1 MAKVNLEEL
10 LGGLQEAAQ
19 VVLSIQ
25 ERQHINTISKY
36 FDEDGVPITHKFR
49 IGDRDIEIPLYILAD
64 HSSIGLD
71 KLDIEFQAR
80 LLPGNTTK
88 PSQLKRNL
96 LPIFQRQKQKGN
108 SKYKHQ
114 ISNISIDG
122 NSPEKDG
129 VATISIKFKKDDKPE
144 AVSRL
149 VDMLISKMD
158 DPTHKIIEN
167 GNS

>member
-36 FDEDGVPITHKFR
+36 FDDDGTPITHKFK
-49 IGDRDIEIPLYILAD
+49 IGEKEFDIPLYVLAD
-64 HSSIGLD
+64 HSSLGLD
-71 KLDIEFQAR
+71 KLNVEFSAR
-80 LLPGNTTK
+80 LLPDGNQT
-88 PSQLKRNL
+88 PSDLKKNL
-96 LPIFQRQKQKGN
+96 LPIFKRQKQKGN
-108 SKYKHQ
+108 DKYEHK

-122 NSPEKDG
+122 DTPNKDG
-129 VATISIKFKKDDKPE
+129 VATISIKFKKDEKPE

-149 VDMLISKMD
+149 VDMLIQNMD
-158 DPTHKIIEN
+158 DPNHINE
-167 GNS
+167 